1 MVLALVH
8 QGRVCPRLAVSFRS
22 PKGSLSP
29 PFSPPTISPPPHPQL
44 QWVSVK
50 WGQGPP
56 PKPPGTEP
64 PATCQRSEA
73 RCHAP
78 HLHTTRLQG
87 KPLIPVTECPSHPVP
102 RPRSSVFLDPPA
114 RAFVEKGSPLC
125 HYSLPACRLSR
136 EMVVMGLGD
145 DGSVG

>member
-1 MVLALVH
+1 MVLSLVH
-8 QGRVCPRLAVSFRS
+8 QGGVCPRLAVSFRS

-29 PFSPPTISPPPHPQL
+29 PFSPSTISPPPHPQL

-87 KPLIPVTECPSHPVP
+87 KPLIPVTECHPVLCP
-102 RPRSSVFLDPPA
+102 GLGLQSSWTHLPGPLWR
-114 RAFVEKGSPLC
+114 RAAHCVIT
-125 HYSLPACRLSR
+125 HSLP
-136 EMVVMGLGD
+136 MVVMGLGD